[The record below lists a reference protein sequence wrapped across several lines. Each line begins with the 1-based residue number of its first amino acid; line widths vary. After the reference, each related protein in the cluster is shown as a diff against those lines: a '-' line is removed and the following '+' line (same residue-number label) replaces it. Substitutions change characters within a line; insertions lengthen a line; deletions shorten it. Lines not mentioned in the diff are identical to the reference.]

1 MALIN
6 PQAVTVTGL
15 APTFSA
21 PTASDTMTPTDRAVY
36 VVRTTGTS
44 TNVVIV
50 VPGTDSH
57 GQAKPDVTFAVGA
70 TSVHAI
76 PLVGYVDAG
85 DPANGGIITVTHS
98 GALTG
103 VTSCLLTI

>member
-1 MALIN
+1 MALIS
-6 PQAVTVTGL
+6 PQPVTVTGL
-15 APTFSA
+15 APTFTA
-21 PTASDTMTPTDRAVY
+21 PTASDTMAPTDRAVY
-36 VVRTTGTS
+36 VVRTTGTA
-44 TNVVIV
+44 TNVVVV
-50 VPGTDSH
+50 VPGNDSH

-76 PLVGYVDAG
+76 NLAGYVDAADATTG
-85 DPANGGIITVTHS
+85 LITVTHS